1 MDFSIRKMLAAVLV
15 AGLLGAPAHGQ
26 WREWDSDFD
35 EDSKPWKEIEA
46 RIPAYPRPENLVPF
60 EGGGASPHR
69 YFIDAQSLSIGE
81 DAVVRYT
88 LVIRTA
94 GGATNVSF
102 EGIRCG
108 ERQQKYY
115 ATGRSNGT
123 WERARKPQWRRIE
136 NKDINR
142 HHLALYQD
150 YLCSGARLMNTA
162 SSVKEVLQRLRHSP
176 QAAPS
181 GG

>member
-1 MDFSIRKMLAAVLV
+1 MDFLRKALAVTVA
-15 AGLLGAPAHGQ
+15 AGLLAAPVHAQ

-35 EDSKPWKEIEA
+35 DDKKPWKEIESK
-46 RIPAYPRPENLVPF
+46 IPAYPKPGNLLPF
-60 EGGGASPHR
+60 GGGGASPHR

-102 EGIRCG
+102 EGIRCE

-115 ATGRSNGT
+115 ATGRANGT
-123 WERARKPQWRRIE
+123 WERARNPQWRRIE
-136 NKDINR
+136 AREINR
-142 HHLALYQD
+142 HHNVLYQD
-150 YLCSGARLMNTA
+150 YLCSGASRKDTA
-162 SSVKEVLQRLRHSP
+162 SSVQEVLQRLRSGP
-176 QAAPS
+176 PLLPS
-181 GG
+181 GA

>member
-1 MDFSIRKMLAAVLV
+1 MGFSNRTILAAGLA
-15 AGLLGAPAHGQ
+15 AGLLAAHAHAQ

-35 EDSKPWKEIEA
+35 EGRKPWKEIEA
-46 RIPAYPRPENLVPF
+46 RIPTYPRPENLLPF

-102 EGIRCG
+102 EGIRCE

-115 ATGRSNGT
+115 ATGRANGT
-123 WERARKPQWRRIE
+123 WERARNPQWRRIE
-136 NKDINR
+136 LREINP
-142 HHLALYQD
+142 HHYVLYQD
-150 YLCSGARLMNTA
+150 YLCSGGSRKETA
-162 SSVKEVLQRLRHSP
+162 GSVKEVLQRLRYSSP
-176 QAAPS
+176 AAA

>member
-1 MDFSIRKMLAAVLV
+1 
-15 AGLLGAPAHGQ
+15 
-26 WREWDSDFD
+26 
-35 EDSKPWKEIEA
+35 
-46 RIPAYPRPENLVPF
+46 
-60 EGGGASPHR
+60 
-69 YFIDAQSLSIGE
+69 
-81 DAVVRYT
+81 VVRYT